1 MNEKNHCALIAPSF
15 KNDESPRGI
24 MAIEEVNCRSNT
36 ITVEYFHD
44 GRRICILSRG
54 HLLRMD
60 CYISILLENCR
71 KTSQKVK

>member
-24 MAIEEVNCRSNT
+24 KNT

-71 KTSQKVK
+71 ETSQKVK